1 MRLQYEILNFGE
13 IFSEKH
19 CAMSQGFSIFADI
32 LQAK

>member
-13 IFSEKH
+13 IFWEKL